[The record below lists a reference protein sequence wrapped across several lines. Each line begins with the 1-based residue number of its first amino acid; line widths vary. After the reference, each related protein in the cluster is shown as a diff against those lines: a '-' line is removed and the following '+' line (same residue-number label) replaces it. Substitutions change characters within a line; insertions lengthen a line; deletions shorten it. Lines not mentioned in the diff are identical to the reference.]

1 MYYWSNMK
9 EKSNIL
15 RYNIE
20 FRLQKIYTDLNK
32 VDKISMSQILKYI
45 GIAGNW
51 KDLPS
56 KQLSSVNS
64 KIDQFI
70 RGIK

>member
-1 MYYWSNMK
+1 MK
-9 EKSNIL
+9 EKSNVL

-20 FRLQKIYTDLNK
+20 FRLQKIYTDANK
-32 VDKISMSQILKYI
+32 ITKVSMSQLLKHM
-45 GIAGNW
+45 GIAGDW
-51 KDLPS
+51 KDLPV

>member
-1 MYYWSNMK
+1 
-9 EKSNIL
+9 
-15 RYNIE
+15 
-20 FRLQKIYTDLNK
+20 
-32 VDKISMSQILKYI
+32 MSKLLKLM

>member
-1 MYYWSNMK
+1 MK

-20 FRLQKIYTDLNK
+20 FRLQKIYTDANK
-32 VDKISMSQILKYI
+32 ITKVSMSQLLKHM
-45 GIAGNW
+45 GIQGNW
-51 KDLPS
+51 KDLPV
-56 KQLSSVNS
+56 KHLSSINS

>member
-1 MYYWSNMK
+1 MR
-9 EKSNIL
+9 EKANIL

-20 FRLQKIYTDLNK
+20 FKLQKLHSDLNK
-32 VDKISMSQILKYI
+32 VQVFSMSSILKQL
-45 GIAGNW
+45 GIPGKW

-56 KQLSSVNS
+56 KNLSSINS

>member
-1 MYYWSNMK
+1 MK
-9 EKSNIL
+9 EKSNVL

-20 FRLQKIYTDLNK
+20 FRLQKIYADLSK
-32 VDKISMSQILKYI
+32 ISTISMSKLLKLM